1 MDRACVREDADRRNV
16 QTEDH
21 TDLIHSDSLYKTVK
35 VLLTSEKKNRLGK
48 LFRVTNLHFLA
59 KSNLYFEGIVF
70 LIEVCNTNSG
80 KNCNIWYYLCA

>member
-48 LFRVTNLHFLA
+48 MKSILA
-59 KSNLYFEGIVF
+59 RQMIIHVWYPAKFMLSIKL
-70 LIEVCNTNSG
+70 NT
-80 KNCNIWYYLCA
+80 IFTHI

>member
-35 VLLTSEKKNRLGK
+35 VLLTSEKKKQIRENEK
-48 LFRVTNLHFLA
+48 YFSQTNDYSCLVPCKIYAQH
-59 KSNLYFEGIVF
+59 KTQHNLYAH
-70 LIEVCNTNSG
+70 LIG
-80 KNCNIWYYLCA
+80 WFH